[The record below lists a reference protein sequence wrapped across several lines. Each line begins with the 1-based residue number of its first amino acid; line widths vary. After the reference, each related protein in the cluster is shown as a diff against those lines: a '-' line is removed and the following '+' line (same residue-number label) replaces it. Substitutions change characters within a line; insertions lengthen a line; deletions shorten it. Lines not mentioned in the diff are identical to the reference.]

1 MNLRKTAK
9 LSVLT
14 MAIVLIFSSTVM
26 ASSIPAAPDT
36 PQTKNISEHRGHKAM
51 HGDSGYK
58 RLLDELKISKEDINA
73 AKSSGKTLFDLA
85 KGKGYTPQQVKD
97 KLLKYETE
105 AINKAV
111 SDKRLTKEKA
121 SDILTKKKERLS
133 AWDGSFK
140 NFHHRPKDIK
150 FLRDLGLSK
159 QEIEEA
165 RKSDKTI
172 FDLAKEKKNL
182 TPQQVKD
189 MMIKDKTEAINKKV
203 SEGKLTK
210 EKGEETI
217 TNMKT
222 RIQNWDG
229 KFKK

>member
-9 LSVLT
+9 ITALSLT
-14 MAIVLIFSSTVM
+14 LVLIFSSTVM
-26 ASSIPAAPDT
+26 ASSTPAAPDT
-36 PQTKNISEHRGHKAM
+36 PQAKNISEHRGHKVM

-58 RLLDELKISKEDINA
+58 RLLDELKISKEDIDA
-73 AKSSGKTLFDLA
+73 ARSSQKTLFDLA
-85 KGKGYTPQQVKD
+85 KEKGYTPQQVKD

-105 AINKAV
+105 AVNKAV
-111 SDKRLTKEKA
+111 TEGKLTKEMA
-121 SDILTKKKERLS
+121 SDILTKKKERLA

-140 NFHHRPKDIK
+140 NFDHRPKDIK

-165 RKSDKTI
+165 RKSGKTI

-189 MMIKDKTEAINKKV
+189 MMIKDKAEAINKKV
-203 SEGKLTK
+203 SDGELTK
-210 EKGEETI
+210 EKGEQII

-229 KFKK
+229 KFKN